1 MAESLLELQDLYKEA
16 LVRDLIEKT
25 KLMGIV
31 WTDAGASAAGSSF
44 SATQMQNMPDTI
56 PDIEWNFVVTKSQ
69 LGTVSYK
76 YIFEA
81 KKDGVLW
88 VTFESGALTYTER
101 DSLVKELYDSI
112 ELVTLQ
118 LDYKLKE
125 TIRFVQQTA
134 DCRTGPTTGYE
145 WTSG

>member
-1 MAESLLELQDLYKEA
+1 MAESILELQDLYREA

-31 WTDAGASAAGSSF
+31 WTDAGATAAGSSF
-44 SATQMQNMPDTI
+44 SATQIQNMPDTM
-56 PDIEWNFVVTKSQ
+56 PDVEWNFVVTKSQ

-76 YIFEA
+76 YVLEA
-81 KKDGVLW
+81 KKDGALW

-101 DSLVKELYDSI
+101 ESLVKELYDCI

-125 TIRFVQQTA
+125 TLRFVQQAA
-134 DCRTGPTTGYE
+134 DCRTGPTTGFE